1 MKILIYAFIL
11 LAGAHSLA
19 AAEIPP
25 WHVIKASE
33 RGARLIKIVEAFY
46 EYQSKFGESPPT
58 LYALA
63 SKGFLK
69 EEDLCLRNP
78 DKSLTVPDYF
88 PDLTAKSR
96 VDSVVVRAPS
106 EDRSYEIV
114 VRLDLSIT
122 GQENRKPAE
131 QAAGGNGGQAR

>member
-1 MKILIYAFIL
+1 ML
-11 LAGAHSLA
+11 LSCTHWLA
-19 AAEIPP
+19 AAEIPA

-33 RGARLIKIVEAFY
+33 RGAMMIKIVEAVY
-46 EYQSKFGESPPT
+46 EYEAKFGRFPPT

-69 EEDLCLRNP
+69 EDELCLKNP

-96 VDSVVVRAPS
+96 ADSVVVRAPS
-106 EDRSYEIV
+106 DDRSYEIV
-114 VRLDLSIT
+114 VRMDLSIS
-122 GQENRKPAE
+122 GMENKTAAE
-131 QAAGGNGGQAR
+131 QVDRGDGNKPPK